1 LRLREPSCKFSSLD
15 AKTNLANVLPVTCA
29 RFCKSLVLFRAR
41 RATACGLRY
50 LRCLYRF
57 NASPS
62 GVWGGGAR
70 VGVRSFKRVEP
81 FCRVFF
87 FFGGGGE
94 FSESGGEFQLYAIP
108 IVCAAFAPIQ
118 KVLWHHPA
126 CTSNISCLSHPQSSE
141 HRISRGA
148 KTFREACWS
157 SAANQRRSKQ
167 TARLVNIAWKLSV
180 VHTSGY

>member
-1 LRLREPSCKFSSLD
+1 MQVLKLGRKNKSCKRFACHVCEVLQKPCFVSCATSHSVRVTIS
-15 AKTNLANVLPVTCA
+15 ALPVQVQ
-29 RFCKSLVLFRAR
+29 CKPE
-41 RATACGLRY
+41 
-50 LRCLYRF
+50 RCVR
-57 NASPS
+57 
-62 GVWGGGAR
+62 GGAR

-108 IVCAAFAPIQ
+108 IDCAAFAPIQ